1 MMRSLYSGVSGLK
14 NHQTRMDVIGNNI
27 SNVNTYGFK
36 TERATFQD
44 LISQTLQGAAE
55 PRDNV
60 GGVNPKQ
67 VGLGVLLASI
77 DKLMTQG
84 ALQTTG
90 KPTDMAVTGEGF
102 FILVDGDKKF
112 YTRAGNFDVDKAGY
126 LVNPANG
133 MKVQGWNSVGGA
145 EGGKM
150 VNVTGDTEDVIIPLY
165 IKEPAKETSFVRFKS
180 NLNSSVLAVPQDAT
194 EEEIY
199 RFIANSDPNKRRGH
213 VTSINIF
220 DDQGNQHKL
229 RVLIYKSDNNRW
241 KGSVELEGAEQ
252 VTVDVEGPQGQNT
265 TRPGN
270 TQFELGFSPD
280 GRLSYVGDGTDTN
293 NQGEINANISFRLPG
308 NPALKTVQLRLGT
321 ANQVDGITQFSSQFT
336 TKAVE
341 QDGKTMGY
349 LESFDIDASGTVTG
363 VFSNG
368 AREPLAKIA
377 LANFT
382 NPEGLM
388 KKGSN
393 NFQETNNSGEA
404 LIGEA
409 GIEGKGEINSGMLE
423 MSNVDLADQFTD
435 MIVTQRGFQANSRSI
450 TTSDQMLQELLTLKR

>member
-1 MMRSLYSGVSGLK
+1 MMRALFSGVSGLK

-36 TERATFQD
+36 TERVTFQD
-44 LISQTLQGAAE
+44 LISQTLQGASE
-55 PRDNV
+55 PKDNV

-67 VGLGVLLASI
+67 VGLGMLVASI

-84 ALQTTG
+84 SLQTTG
-90 KPTDMAVTGEGF
+90 RNTDVAITGEGF
-102 FILVDGDKKF
+102 FILTDGDKDF
-112 YTRAGNFDVDKAGY
+112 YTRAGNFDVDKAGM

-133 MKVQGWNSVGGA
+133 MKVQGWNSVNNSDGS
-145 EGGKM
+145 KSI
-150 VNVTGDTEDVIIPLY
+150 TISGDTEDIMIPLY
-165 IKEPAKETSFVRFKS
+165 SKKPAQETSFVRFKS

-194 EEEIY
+194 EAERY
-199 RFIANSDPNKRRGH
+199 RMITHPDPSQRRGH
-213 VTSINIF
+213 IASMNVF
-220 DDQGNQHKL
+220 DEEGKSHKL
-229 RVLIYKSDNNRW
+229 RVLMWKTTNNKW
-241 KGSVELEGAEQ
+241 NAKVEMQDAEQ
-252 VTVDVEGPQGQNT
+252 LSLDVTGPQGQNIT
-265 TRPGN
+265 KAGN
-270 TQFELGFSPD
+270 NLLELGFTPD
-280 GRLSYVGDGTDTN
+280 GRLSSISDGTDVSNT
-293 NQGEINANISFRLPG
+293 GDLTANIAFRLAG
-308 NPALKTVQLRLGT
+308 NPTIQNIELRLGS
-321 ANQVDGITQFSSQFT
+321 ANEINGITQFSSQFT

-341 QDGKTMGY
+341 QDGKLMGF
-349 LESFDIDASGTVTG
+349 LESFHIDASGTITG

-368 AREPLAKIA
+368 SNEPLAKIA

-393 NFQETNNSGEA
+393 NFASTNNSGDP

-409 GIEGKGEINSGMLE
+409 SFEGKGEINAGMLE
-423 MSNVDLADQFTD
+423 MSNVDLAEQFTD

>member
-14 NHQTRMDVIGNNI
+14 NHQIRMDVIGNNI

-67 VGLGVLLASI
+67 VGLGMLLASI

-90 KPTDMAVTGEGF
+90 KPTDVAITGEGF
-102 FILVDGDKKF
+102 FILADGDKQF
-112 YTRAGNFDVDKAGY
+112 YTRAGNFDVDKAGF

-133 MKVQGWNSVGGA
+133 MKVQGWNSVEGP
-145 EGGKM
+145 EGGKV

-180 NLNSSVLAVPQDAT
+180 NLNSSVQAVPQDAT

-199 RFIANSDPNKRRGH
+199 RFITHPDPKERRGH
-213 VTSINIF
+213 ITSINVF

-229 RVLIYKSDNNRW
+229 RILMYKSDDNRW
-241 KGSVELEGAEQ
+241 RGSIELEGAEQ
-252 VTVDVEGPQGQNT
+252 LTVDVEGAQGQNT
-265 TRPGN
+265 AVAGN
-270 TQFELGFSPD
+270 TRFELGFSPD
-280 GRLSYVGDGTDTN
+280 GRLSYVSDGTDTS
-293 NQGEINANISFRLPG
+293 NQGEIRANISFRLPG
-308 NPALKTVQLRLGT
+308 NPALKSIQLRLGT
-321 ANQVDGITQFSSQFT
+321 ANQVNGITQFSSQFT
-336 TKAVE
+336 AKAVE
-341 QDGKTMGY
+341 QDGKAMGY
-349 LESFDIDASGTVTG
+349 LESFEIDASGTVTG

-368 AREPLAKIA
+368 AKEPLAKIA

-382 NPEGLM
+382 NPEGLL

-393 NFQETNNSGEA
+393 NFQQTNNSGAA
-404 LIGEA
+404 LIGKPVSKAKE
-409 GIEGKGEINSGMLE
+409 
-423 MSNVDLADQFTD
+423 
-435 MIVTQRGFQANSRSI
+435 RSI
-450 TTSDQMLQELLTLKR
+450 PVCWR